1 MFYIYKK
8 LYIISL
14 ILYFNILLFLLYLIL
29 NIYLHFISFY
39 FNNKDLIIY
48 IL

>member
-14 ILYFNILLFLLYLIL
+14 ILYLNILLFLLYLIL
-29 NIYLHFISFY
+29 NTHLHSISFH
-39 FNNKDLIIY
+39 FNNKGLIIY
-48 IL
+48 TL

>member
-8 LYIISL
+8 LYTTSL

-29 NIYLHFISFY
+29 NIYLYFINFH
-39 FNNKDLIIY
+39 FNNKNLIIY

>member
-1 MFYIYKK
+1 MSYIYKK

-14 ILYFNILLFLLYLIL
+14 ALYFDILLFSLYLIL
-29 NIYLHFISFY
+29 NIHLHFISFY
-39 FNNKDLIIY
+39 FNDKGLIVY